1 MTLVNK
7 TSLEDLSKCI
17 IISGECMT
25 QCPIRYP
32 LFCVLCLSFMAIF
45 FKLWPCSKVE
55 SYFDWVCRFA
65 LFSCSFC
72 YNVFWFSFQITDIQF
87 FFMILAVFVLSFGVT
102 YQANLFPNS
111 EASWK
116 LLKDIVYIPY
126 WQMYGELFLEN
137 IEGLCTSLFL
147 SLCSYYLSKKME

>member
-1 MTLVNK
+1 
-7 TSLEDLSKCI
+7 
-17 IISGECMT
+17 
-25 QCPIRYP
+25 
-32 LFCVLCLSFMAIF
+32 
-45 FKLWPCSKVE
+45 
-55 SYFDWVCRFA
+55 
-65 LFSCSFC
+65 
-72 YNVFWFSFQITDIQF
+72 
-87 FFMILAVFVLSFGVT
+87 MILAVFVLSFGVT